1 MMVPDSMDLAAYRI
15 PHSKLHQRYRGKE
28 GKNHGCCGRRRW
40 ALIPGDVLSTVAE
53 IQADLPLDHRIH
65 EQSYDCEHGQGRNP
79 CGFLQP
85 HGTDRGGILDPAKAR
100 FHGDVL
106 FLICLE
112 QLGIRTPFWPHRGRE
127 DGPHV
132 RVLRGHQ
139 GLWVYPE
146 AIAALDLRDLRLRRT
161 TSPRPRLRHTDRFDL
176 VAQAMVTP
184 RPRLASTP
192 SLPTPFVLRHGRF
205 GIGDTRK
212 PSSFDTLDVLGDTC
226 GFLGL
231 GCGIGPSG
239 LGGQLAGVH
248 DQKAE
253 LGHVL
258 SPVRI
263 LHNDAAHDTLPVP
276 APWRLLL

>member
-1 MMVPDSMDLAAYRI
+1 MMVLDSMDLMACRL

-28 GKNHGCCGRRRW
+28 SKDHGCCGRRRG
-40 ALIPGDVLSTVAE
+40 AFIPGDVLSMVAE
-53 IQADLPLDHRIH
+53 IQADLPLDDRIH
-65 EQSYDCEHGQGRNP
+65 EQPYHREHGQGRNP

-85 HGTDRGGILDPAKAR
+85 YRTDGGGLLDPAKAR
-100 FHGDVL
+100 FHGAML
-106 FLICLE
+106 FLIGLE

-127 DGPHV
+127 DGPPV

-146 AIAALDLRDLRLRRT
+146 AIADLDLRDLRLRRT
-161 TSPRPRLRHTDRFDL
+161 TSPRPRLRHTDRVDL
-176 VAQAMVTP
+176 VAQAMVPP

-192 SLPTPFVLRHGRF
+192 SRPTPCVLHNGRF
-205 GIGDTRK
+205 GRGDTRK
-212 PSSFDTLDVLGDTC
+212 PSRFDTLDVLGDTF

-231 GCGIGPSG
+231 GCGIGSSG

-248 DQKAE
+248 AEKAE
-253 LGHVL
+253 RGHVL

-263 LHNDAAHDTLPVP
+263 LHHDAAHDTWPVP
-276 APWRLLL
+276 APWRLLP